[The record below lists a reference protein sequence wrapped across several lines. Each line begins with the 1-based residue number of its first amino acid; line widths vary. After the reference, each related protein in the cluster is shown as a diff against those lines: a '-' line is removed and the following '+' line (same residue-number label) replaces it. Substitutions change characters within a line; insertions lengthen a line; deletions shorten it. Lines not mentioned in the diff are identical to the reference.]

1 MERRLLPTVN
11 AYRDAHAYQWPYR
24 DEQTTDIQNYSASP
38 NMVMPLPQSTQASS
52 FNVDWH
58 KSFALTLSFA
68 DGSPART
75 HAIQASLRP
84 YRPTY
89 FHFWQLK
96 TFWHESKIVDDDLE
110 VHSFEEMETS
120 PAVDATRCT
129 DPMIQAVVQEIKA
142 FSAEMSQTLQ
152 HGNHDIS
159 KFWLR
164 KTHK

>member
-75 HAIQASLRP
+75 YAIQASLRP

-89 FHFWQLK
+89 FHFWKLK
-96 TFWHESKIVDDDLE
+96 TFWH
-110 VHSFEEMETS
+110 
-120 PAVDATRCT
+120 
-129 DPMIQAVVQEIKA
+129 
-142 FSAEMSQTLQ
+142 
-152 HGNHDIS
+152 
-159 KFWLR
+159 
-164 KTHK
+164 